1 MLRPAMR
8 ILAVGCGLLLTI
20 GGVTAVQTQ
29 AAGSTPTTPAAVNTP
44 APAPPKVTDP
54 PITVDP
60 GFAATVQG
68 YPDPG
73 FSATV
78 KGYPD
83 PGFTGRLTP
92 AR

>member
-1 MLRPAMR
+1 
-8 ILAVGCGLLLTI
+8 
-20 GGVTAVQTQ
+20 
-29 AAGSTPTTPAAVNTP
+29 VNTP